1 MSRDDASL
9 ALSGFQPGS
18 ADERSEEAHS
28 SSSTGSPSH
37 VQIAADVATGTERAE
52 GVGGVDRRT
61 VFSHCRRY
69 RFALWREFYSVRA
82 IEPPLL
88 PVEGNEAHNY
98 LMVIGLNP
106 STADETNDDPTI
118 RRCIGFAKRWGFG
131 ALCMTNLFALRATDP
146 EVMKADPAP
155 TGDTNDDHLWTL
167 AKGAGMI
174 LAAWGK
180 DGNHKDRAAEVLT
193 MLESF
198 PIHALA
204 INKDGTP
211 KHPLYV
217 RADTVPV
224 RLGGGGGV
232 LVGRCAPTTEA
243 KANS

>member
-1 MSRDDASL
+1 MTET
-9 ALSGFQPGS
+9 ALPV
-18 ADERSEEAHS
+18 
-28 SSSTGSPSH
+28 GSPASH
-37 VQIAADVATGTERAE
+37 GYVLPLDSERRDEDGTRSGLVGA
-52 GVGGVDRRT
+52 GGVDRCT
-61 VFSHCRRY
+61 IFSHCRRY
-69 RFALWREFYSVRA
+69 RYALWREFYSVRA

-106 STADETNDDPTI
+106 STADETQDDPTI

-146 EVMKADPAP
+146 EIMKADPDP

-180 DGNHKDRAAEVLT
+180 NGNHRDRAEAVLM

-198 PIHALA
+198 AIHALA

-217 RADTVPV
+217 AAATVPV
-224 RLGGGGGV
+224 RLGGGGAEQARKS
-232 LVGRCAPTTEA
+232 VGR
-243 KANS
+243 KAEPSL